1 MQSKIKRS
9 GAGGNPTHGH
19 RKNNQ
24 LNYTTKMWR
33 GQGVSE
39 KMKLKDAISVME
51 EKKPVVHV
59 KGRDIT
65 EYKNINSITIKM
77 EFGMVK
83 VVAELQDKRRDNVT
97 FTGYIDKIYEKGE

>member
-1 MQSKIKRS
+1 MQNKIKRS

-39 KMKLKDAISVME
+39 KNNWMAAIH
-51 EKKPVVHV
+51 KAAANLL
-59 KGRDIT
+59 KGR
-65 EYKNINSITIKM
+65 KK
-77 EFGMVK
+77 
-83 VVAELQDKRRDNVT
+83 
-97 FTGYIDKIYEKGE
+97 